1 MILQN
6 HSNSMSD
13 GGKLHADNFKQDHLM
28 TEIIKIV
35 KADLNSLQH
44 THAIIDLLNAYAS
57 GQMGGNHPLTDYVK
71 ENLIG
76 EFKKRSTIQ
85 ILLAFVGSRPAGLAI
100 CIEGFSTFSCQPLL
114 NIHDLAVAHAFQ
126 GRGIGRKLVEH
137 VANLAKELGCCKVTL
152 EVLDG
157 NTRASDLYKSCGF
170 ANYALSPEMGTAMFM
185 QRMLS

>member
-1 MILQN
+1 
-6 HSNSMSD
+6 MSD

-76 EFKKRSTIQ
+76 EFKKGALFKYCS
-85 ILLAFVGSRPAGLAI
+85 LLWEVGRPVWRFV
-100 CIEGFSTFSCQPLL
+100 
-114 NIHDLAVAHAFQ
+114 
-126 GRGIGRKLVEH
+126 
-137 VANLAKELGCCKVTL
+137 
-152 EVLDG
+152 
-157 NTRASDLYKSCGF
+157 
-170 ANYALSPEMGTAMFM
+170 
-185 QRMLS
+185 

>member
-1 MILQN
+1 MQKKE
-6 HSNSMSD
+6 HYSNIARFC
-13 GGKLHADNFKQDHLM
+13 GKSA
-28 TEIIKIV
+28 
-35 KADLNSLQH
+35 
-44 THAIIDLLNAYAS
+44 
-57 GQMGGNHPLTDYVK
+57 
-71 ENLIG
+71 
-76 EFKKRSTIQ
+76 
-85 ILLAFVGSRPAGLAI
+85 AGLAI